1 MPLLAQTEEASMKQE
16 WITLVGE
23 QNMLILRANQRA
35 QEPVQGSAAEIDH
48 NPVVRL
54 HVPFTACQ
62 WLLSEV
68 DEDGIAFC
76 LADLGMGCPE
86 LGSVSLEELATLDV
100 RGLRV
105 KRDDQWRARMTLGQN
120 ARLAS
125 SKGQIEP

>member
-1 MPLLAQTEEASMKQE
+1 MKQE

-23 QNMLILRANQRA
+23 QNMLILRANQRG
-35 QEPVQGSAAEIDH
+35 QEPVQGTNAEIDH
-48 NPVVRL
+48 SPVVRL

-68 DEDGIAFC
+68 DEDGIGFC

-100 RGLRV
+100 RGLKV
-105 KRDDQWRARMTLGQN
+105 KRDDQWRSRMTLGQY

-125 SKGQIEP
+125 SKGQIEA